1 MVARRSAVVLSL
13 ASVVILFTSGCTTTA
28 IRRELSAEYFN
39 LGNAYFELKKYD
51 KALALYEKSLRYD
64 PSFSEGSYNLARV
77 YIVQER
83 YAEGIA
89 ILRDLMLRDGDN
101 LLLSQTLAFAFAKSG
116 KNDEAEEVYRTILS
130 RSEGNIGA
138 LYNLSILAEANKD
151 RDKAYD
157 LLKTAYRL
165 SPEDPDILRR
175 LGFLEANL
183 GMASMA
189 TQYLERYREKKA
201 DDIDTA
207 FFLSELYKK
216 ERFYAKALDILDA
229 LIKKKKDDPKLWFE
243 QAFLYLVKANDK
255 DAGLESFGKALEL
268 GYSNKVKLKELLSE
282 SQPAYIEDI
291 KSLILKKRLLT
302 EAEAEE
308 AVTPGDFYNP

>member
-1 MVARRSAVVLSL
+1 MVLRRSAMVPFL
-13 ASVVILFTSGCTTTA
+13 ACVVILCTTGCTTTS

-64 PSFSEGSYNLARV
+64 SSFSEGSYNLARV
-77 YIVQER
+77 YIIQER

-101 LLLSQTLAFAFAKSG
+101 LLLSQTLAFALAKSG
-116 KNDEAEEVYRTILS
+116 KNDEAEEVYRAILS

-138 LYNLSILAEANKD
+138 LYNLSILAEANKN

-157 LLKTAYRL
+157 LLKTAYEL
-165 SPEDPDILRR
+165 SPEDPDVLRR
-175 LGFLEANL
+175 LGLLEADL
-183 GMASMA
+183 GKASMA
-189 TQYLERYREKKA
+189 IQYLERYREKKA
-201 DDIDTA
+201 EDIDTA
-207 FFLSELYKK
+207 FFLSGLYKR
-216 ERFYAKALDILDA
+216 ERFYAKALDLIDA

-243 QAFLYLVKANDK
+243 QAFLYLVRANEK
-255 DAGLESFGKALEL
+255 EAGLESFGKALEL
-268 GYSNKVKLKELLSE
+268 GYSNKAKLKELLSE
-282 SQPAYIEDI
+282 SQPAYIGDV
-291 KSLILKKRLLT
+291 KSLILKKKLLT
-302 EAEAEE
+302 EAEIEE